1 MREGTI
7 SARLYTAAYLAA
19 LTISNGWRLVSFD
32 HVFKHVGAL
41 YRLSLRSGGS
51 SGQPTLIQ
59 LSDGLKFRIL
69 MQQRCPAKQSRRGD
83 PGISNGKR
91 MGRLN
96 PGGLE
101 QQGFYLVN
109 PLDWQ
114 RLQLFI
120 SKTPTPL
127 PLVFSNPVK
136 RLHARDETGDR

>member
-1 MREGTI
+1 MHEGTI

-32 HVFKHVGAL
+32 HVFKHFGAL
-41 YRLSLRSGGS
+41 QRLTLSTGVS

-69 MQQRCPAKQSRRGD
+69 MQQ
-83 PGISNGKR
+83 
-91 MGRLN
+91 
-96 PGGLE
+96 
-101 QQGFYLVN
+101 GFCLVN
-109 PLDWQ
+109 PLDWE

-127 PLVFSNPVK
+127 PVVLPNPVE
-136 RLHARDETGDR
+136 RLHARDETCDR